1 MPFPDLRGVLHAQAG
16 QAVFQVLRHE
26 PDPGLSPWVEH
37 FWELTYR
44 VPPGQVHTQ
53 CVLSFPNVHLAFED
67 EDERRALVYGVPGQP
82 FTRELRGAGRVL
94 GVRFRAGGFWG
105 FWRKPVSDLTAKVVS
120 ARQVWGPAVDEVLS
134 SVFRDQIIDRE
145 PVSRF
150 LAVLNPTREP
160 EAERAGQAVDRA
172 LHDPSLL
179 RVEDYAAAMDLG
191 VRQLQ
196 RLFQK
201 YVGVSPKWVL
211 RRFRLQEAA
220 QTLDNNPAVSW
231 TDLALQLG
239 YFDQA
244 HFVNDFK
251 AVLGVTPGDYRRG
264 S

>member
-1 MPFPDLRGVLHAQAG
+1 MASPDTRGILHPQTA
-16 QAVFQVLRHE
+16 QAVFQVFRHH
-26 PDPGLSPWVEH
+26 PDPALFPWVEH
-37 FWELTYR
+37 FWELSYQ

-53 CVLSFPNVHLAFED
+53 RVLSFPNVHLAFED
-67 EDERRALVYGVPGQP
+67 EDEKRALVYGVPGRP
-82 FTRELRGAGRVL
+82 FTRELRGSGRVL

-105 FWRKPVSDLTAKVVS
+105 YWGKPVSGLTAKVVP
-120 ARQVWGPAVDEVLS
+120 AREIWGAAADEVLS
-134 SVFRDQIIDRE
+134 RVFRGEAIDRE

-150 LAVLNPTREP
+150 LLDLKPVSDPD
-160 EAERAGQAVDRA
+160 AELVGRAVDRA
-172 LHDPSLL
+172 LHDPSLVK
-179 RVEDYAAAMDLG
+179 VEEYASTLGLG

-220 QTLDNNPAVSW
+220 QTLDNDPAVSW

-251 AVLGVTPGDYRRG
+251 SVLGVTPGEYRKG

>member
-1 MPFPDLRGVLHAQAG
+1 M
-16 QAVFQVLRHE
+16 
-26 PDPGLSPWVEH
+26 
-37 FWELTYR
+37 YR

-53 CVLSFPNVHLAFED
+53 RVLSFPNVHLAFED
-67 EDERRALVYGVPGQP
+67 ENERRALVYGVPGQP
-82 FTRELRGAGRVL
+82 FTRQLRGSGRVL

-105 FWRKPVSDLTAKVVS
+105 FWRKPVSDLTAKVVP
-120 ARQVWGPAVDEVLS
+120 AQEVWGPSVDEVLS
-134 SVFRDQIIDRE
+134 SVFSDQAIDRE

-150 LAVLNPTREP
+150 LAALNPTREP
-160 EAERAGQAVDRA
+160 DAELAGQAVDRA
-172 LHDPSLL
+172 LHDPSLV
-179 RVEDYAAAMDLG
+179 RVEDYAAALG
-191 VRQLQ
+191 LSVRQLQ

-220 QTLDNNPAVSW
+220 QTLDNDPAVSW
-231 TDLALQLG
+231 TDLALRLG

-251 AVLGVTPGDYRRG
+251 AVLGVPPGEYRRG